1 MGKIIAIANQKGGVG
16 KTTTSINL
24 AASLA
29 HLGKKILLVDADPQA
44 NASTGLGVD
53 IEKQEKTIY
62 QCLINTISTRDAI
75 SKTAV
80 ENLDLIPSDI
90 NLVGVEIEIVDA
102 EDREVH
108 MRNALAEVK
117 DDYDFIFIDC
127 SPSLGLITLN
137 ALTAANSVII
147 PVQSE
152 YFALEGIGK
161 LLHTIKLLK
170 NKLNPNLRIEGFV
183 LTMFDARLRHANQVA
198 SEVKNHFGDMVFNT
212 MIQRNVK
219 LSEASSYGQPVLQF
233 DAECKGAQNYL
244 DLAKELIERSK

>member
-29 HLGKKILLVDADPQA
+29 HYGKKVLLVDADPQA
-44 NASTGLGVD
+44 NASTGLGFD
-53 IEKQEKTIY
+53 IENQDKTIY
-62 QCLINTISTRDAI
+62 QSLIGKIETKEAVRHTE
-75 SKTAV
+75 V
-80 ENLDLIPSDI
+80 ENLDLVTSDI
-90 NLVGVEIEIVDA
+90 NLVGIELEIINDKE
-102 EDREVH
+102 RELY
-108 MRNALAEVK
+108 MRRALNQVK
-117 DDYDFIFIDC
+117 DDYDYILIDC

-170 NKLNPNLRIEGFV
+170 GKLNPSLKIEGFV

-198 SEVKNHFGDMVFNT
+198 NEVKSHFGDMVFDT
-212 MIQRNVK
+212 FIQRNVK
-219 LSEASSYGQPVLQF
+219 LSEAASYGQPVLQY
-233 DAECKGAQNYL
+233 DPESKGSLNYL
-244 DLAKELIERSK
+244 DLAKELINRN

>member
-29 HLGKKILLVDADPQA
+29 YFGKKILLVDADPQA

-62 QCLINTISTRDAI
+62 QCLINTISTKEAI
-75 SKTAV
+75 CKTEV
-80 ENLDLIPSDI
+80 ENLDLISSDI

-102 EDREVH
+102 EDREIH

-147 PVQSE
+147 PVQS
-152 YFALEGIGK
+152 G
-161 LLHTIKLLK
+161 
-170 NKLNPNLRIEGFV
+170 
-183 LTMFDARLRHANQVA
+183 LRHA
-198 SEVKNHFGDMVFNT
+198 T
-212 MIQRNVK
+212 
-219 LSEASSYGQPVLQF
+219 
-233 DAECKGAQNYL
+233 
-244 DLAKELIERSK
+244 

>member
-75 SKTAV
+75 SKTDV

-244 DLAKELIERSK
+244 DLTKELIERSK

>member
-75 SKTAV
+75 SKTDV